1 MKDQIFGVLQ
11 RVGRSFM
18 LPIALLPVAGLF
30 LGIGGSF
37 TNETMLTSYNLIGV
51 MGPGTVIYAILTI
64 MMAAGEIVFK
74 NLPIIFAMGVAIGMA
89 RQEKAVAALAGVIGY
104 FIMHT
109 VIGALITIT
118 GTYTQ
123 ETLTTANELG
133 FMEAAKKGI
142 EYIPIVANQLLPSG
156 SITDTVGIT
165 SLQMGVFGGIIVGL
179 GVAALH
185 NKFYKVE
192 FPPVLSFFGGT
203 RFVPIITAVVFL
215 FVGALMFYIWPFIQ
229 NGIYALG
236 GLVMASGYFGTFIY
250 GFIER
255 ALIPFGLHHVFYLP
269 FWQTGLGGTMVVDG
283 VLVEGAQNIFF
294 AQLASPDV
302 THFSVEATRF
312 MSGKFSFMIFGL
324 PGAALAMYK
333 CAKTNRQKA
342 VGGLLIS
349 AALTAMI
356 TGITEPIEFTFLFV
370 APFLYVIH
378 CVFAGL
384 SYMFMHMLNV
394 GVGMTFSGGLID
406 LTLFGILQGNAK
418 TNWIYIVIV
427 GIGYFFVYYFLFR
440 FLINKFNL
448 KTPGREDEDEETKLY
463 TRADVEAKKNKNLV
477 GGSEPSASE
486 SSDPVSALI
495 TAGLGGK
502 KNIVDLDSCAT
513 RLRVT
518 VVDGDIIDESTLKVS
533 GAIGV
538 IKKGSGIQVIYGPK
552 VTVIKSKLDEYL
564 QSPES
569 DVETDMAVLDEPKAA
584 QPPEAEKLII
594 PDTGIPAVTAVF
606 AAPIDG
612 RIASITE
619 TPDDAFS
626 QKMVGDGV
634 VIFPTGNKIYA
645 PCDARVEVL
654 FPTFHAVGLTSLTGI
669 EVLIHVGIDTVK
681 LAGKGFKAFV
691 KQGDQ
696 VKKGDLLLEL
706 DLDFISKNAPSTA
719 IPIVF
724 TNLDEKQK
732 VTILKVGTVKANENA
747 FAIES

>member
-1 MKDQIFGVLQ
+1 MKDEIFGVLQ

-51 MGPGTVIYAILTI
+51 MGPGTVIYGILTI

-118 GTYTQ
+118 GTYTP
-123 ETLTTANELG
+123 ETLATANETG
-133 FMEAAKKGI
+133 FIEATKKGL
-142 EYIPIVANQLLPSG
+142 EYVPIVANQLLPSG
-156 SITDTVGIT
+156 SITSTVGIT

-215 FVGALMFYIWPFIQ
+215 FVGGLMFYIWPFIQ

-294 AQLASPDV
+294 AQLASPNV

-378 CVFAGL
+378 CVLAGL

-418 TNWIYIVIV
+418 TNWIYIVVV
-427 GIGYFFVYYFLFR
+427 GVAYFFVYYFLFR

-448 KTPGREDEDEETKLY
+448 KTPGREDDDEETKLY
-463 TRADVEAKKNKNLV
+463 NRADVEAKKNKKLA
-477 GGSEPSASE
+477 GDSEPSATQ

-495 TAGLGGK
+495 TTGLGGK
-502 KNIVDLDSCAT
+502 KNIIDLDSCAT

-518 VVDGDIIDESTLKVS
+518 VVDGDVIDEATLEVS

-538 IKKGSGIQVIYGPK
+538 IKKGNGIQVIYGPK

-569 DVETDMAVLDEPKAA
+569 DLETDIGVIVE
-584 QPPEAEKLII
+584 PEAPQPQEPEPEII
-594 PDTGIPAVTAVF
+594 PAAETPTSTAVF
-606 AAPIDG
+606 IAPIDG

-645 PCDARVEVL
+645 PCDASVDVL
-654 FPTFHAVGLTSLTGI
+654 FPTFHAVGLTSLEGI

-681 LAGKGFKAFV
+681 LAGKGFTAFV

-706 DLDFISKNAPSTA
+706 DLDYIAKNAPSTA

-724 TNLDEKQK
+724 TNLSDNQH
-732 VTILKVGTVKANENA
+732 VTILKLGMVAAKEDA